1 MENCLLKTSFNVISG
16 NSINLRVVG
25 AFRLF
30 FSVITAFLS
39 VYPKMQSS
47 IFAAADRYVFKIIS
61 PIVVG
66 ASEVYVTS

>member
-1 MENCLLKTSFNVISG
+1 M
-16 NSINLRVVG
+16 NLRVVG

-39 VYPKMQSS
+39 VYPSMQSS
-47 IFAAADRYVFKIIS
+47 IFAAKDRFIFEIIS

>member
-1 MENCLLKTSFNVISG
+1 M
-16 NSINLRVVG
+16 NLRVVG

-39 VYPKMQSS
+39 VYPRMQSS
-47 IFAAADRYVFKIIS
+47 IFAAADRFVFKIIS